1 MSKYFASVVIKNS
14 SAYLQHKG
22 YFFCCRT
29 LLVFFFNLEYFKNT
43 FGFLL
48 LCRKLFHSTY
58 FL

>member
-1 MSKYFASVVIKNS
+1 MSKYLASVVIKNS

-22 YFFCCRT
+22 FFLLLYF
-29 LLVFFFNLEYFKNT
+29 VGVFFNLEYFKNT